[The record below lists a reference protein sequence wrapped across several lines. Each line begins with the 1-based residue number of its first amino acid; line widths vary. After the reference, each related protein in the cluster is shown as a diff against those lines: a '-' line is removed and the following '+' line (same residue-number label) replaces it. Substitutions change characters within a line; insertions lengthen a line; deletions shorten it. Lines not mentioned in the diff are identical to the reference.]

1 MSDYSSDSGSSQ
13 KGFLKRMLKSD
24 QSNKA
29 KQSNVGQRHPVF
41 STINNALNPQDN
53 VSKSHETVMSS
64 ATKKLNKD
72 GFEVYNVSE
81 KQEVYVT
88 IQPDNAFFEEDE
100 PQMIRMEP
108 GNFVSNGHKE
118 SASDA
123 LPKFASV
130 KGGMKYEQPADLF
143 QNALRRDDYDDI
155 DFTEIII
162 KSNDNYEKEIAEV
175 PLFDPSGGEDFR
187 FEEVNMTSQKMEES
201 AVVSTSTAKPIANME
216 VRSFVEYYE
225 EPTYKVEIEE
235 PEAKIPSYIEM
246 NIAPQPTYRE
256 EPKVVEVFNE
266 PEVFESP
273 VVPEVKVTEI
283 HEIPVEPEVKVTEVL
298 ESPVVP
304 EVKVTEVHEA
314 KEPAREIKTAS
325 FVEKYEEPIE
335 EEVVDVV
342 GAPAG
347 LHVEGN
353 EPTNE
358 ACIDADEKED
368 LSAFVQTGF
377 SEAVALTSEAAPKVI
392 EWNPGTFIQDV
403 QALPQPEVLLIPE
416 VVSEDTAASLQ
427 QFIEIEDPVGDLLKL
442 TVPELFIGEAVIED
456 LMEDAEI
463 IFPDDGLESYDAKFA
478 VLQSISEPITAGP
491 SVSFGFD
498 GFDED
503 MHGPS
508 LNFRF

>member
-53 VSKSHETVMSS
+53 APKYQETVMSN

-88 IQPDNAFFEEDE
+88 IQPENAFFEEDE

-108 GNFVSNGHKE
+108 GNFVGNGQKE

-123 LPKFASV
+123 LPKFASA
-130 KGGMKYEQPADLF
+130 KAGMKYEQPADLF
-143 QNALRRDDYDDI
+143 QNALRREEYDEI

-162 KSNDNYEKEIAEV
+162 KSNDNYEEEIAET
-175 PLFDPSGGEDFR
+175 PLFDPTDGEAFR
-187 FEEVNMTSQKMEES
+187 FKEINMTSQKMEES
-201 AVVSTSTAKPIANME
+201 VVVPTSTAKSIANME
-216 VRSFVEYYE
+216 VRSFVEYYD

-235 PEAKIPSYIEM
+235 PEAKVPSYIEV
-246 NIAPQPTYRE
+246 NIAPQTMYRE
-256 EPKVVEVFNE
+256 EPKMVEVLNE
-266 PEVFESP
+266 PEVLKDLAEPEVQEIEVLETPVAPRIQVTEIIESP
-273 VVPEVKVTEI
+273 VVPEVQEI
-283 HEIPVEPEVKVTEVL
+283 EALEVKE
-298 ESPVVP
+298 PV
-304 EVKVTEVHEA
+304 K
-314 KEPAREIKTAS
+314 EIKTAS
-325 FVEKYEEPIE
+325 FVEKYEEPVE
-335 EEVVDVV
+335 EEIVDVV

-358 ACIDADEKED
+358 ACIDADEKEE
-368 LSAFVQTGF
+368 LSAFIQTGF
-377 SEAVALTSEAAPKVI
+377 SEEVALTSEAAPQVI
-392 EWNPGTFIQDV
+392 EWNPGTFTQDV
-403 QALPQPEVLLIPE
+403 QALPQHEVLLIPE
-416 VVSEDTAASLQ
+416 VVSEDTAASPL

-442 TVPELFIGEAVIED
+442 TVPELFAGEEVIED

-463 IFPDDGLESYDAKFA
+463 IFPDDGLESYDAKFT

-491 SVSFGFD
+491 SMSFGFD
-498 GFDED
+498 GFDEG

-508 LNFRF
+508 VNFRF